1 MVIRAT
7 LAVLIGIL
15 AFPARGQAQAAPD
28 RAAILAAVNK
38 FFGGMKARDTTMMA
52 SVMHPG
58 ATIAAAEYPSGEV
71 RIGGGV
77 AADQFAGIAAM
88 TASPDEHYLA
98 SEVWQDGDIATVWG
112 PYEISLGGRVL
123 HCGYDAFN
131 MVRVN
136 GAWQIAGAVYSARPD
151 GCPAI
156 RAAAKAPAK
165 PKAAE
170 RAEVMKAVDGFF
182 TAMRGRDSAGLA
194 DGFTSRANWVTVA
207 YRDGKSTVARR
218 AASADVGRMSHAQQ
232 DLDERFLQ
240 DPVVRI
246 DGDIAVVWGYYQFK
260 VGGKVSHCGYDSF
273 HMLKENGV
281 WRIEGGI
288 YTVRPEGCKH

>member
-15 AFPARGQAQAAPD
+15 AFPAPGQAQAAPD
-28 RAAILAAVNK
+28 RAAILAAVNN
-38 FFGGMKARDTTMMA
+38 FFGGMKARDTVMMA
-52 SVMHPG
+52 SVTHPG

-77 AADQFAGIAAM
+77 AADQFPGIAAM
-88 TASPDEHYLA
+88 SESPNERYLA

-112 PYEISLGGRVL
+112 PYEISLGARTL

-136 GAWQIAGAVYSARPD
+136 GAWQFAGALYSARPD

-170 RAEVMKAVDGFF
+170 RAEVMKAVERFF
-182 TAMRGRDSAGLA
+182 TAMRSRDSAGLA
-194 DGFTSRANWVTVA
+194 NGFTSRANWVTVA
-207 YRDGKSTVARR
+207 YREGKSTVSRR
-218 AASADVGRMSHAQQ
+218 AASADVGRMARSQQ

-240 DPVVRI
+240 EPVVRM

-273 HMLKENGV
+273 HMLKEDGV

-288 YTVRPEGCKH
+288 YTVRPDGCK